1 MTPADADPRFL
12 DGMEDV
18 ELPPHP
24 PPPGS
29 APMPPSPPPRAAPFP
44 AADPPDPAATPPLAA
59 ATPSPELDDPGGW
72 PAPTPRPAPPAPPP
86 PTVVPG
92 ATGPRRFTGQGRAPA
107 RRVRRV
113 IRRVDTWTVLRV
125 SILFYLSVLV
135 VLLVAGGLL
144 WAVASA
150 AGVIHNFEKFIKD
163 LFSLDSFHLA
173 GTAILEATAI
183 GGLVLVIIGTGCN
196 VLVAVIYNLIS
207 DVVGGV
213 EVTVLE
219 EDSSPRPVV

>member
-1 MTPADADPRFL
+1 MLCLHQLDPRAS
-12 DGMEDV
+12 DE
-18 ELPPHP
+18 ELVRDL
-24 PPPGS
+24 
-29 APMPPSPPPRAAPFP
+29 ARDF
-44 AADPPDPAATPPLAA
+44 AA
-59 ATPSPELDDPGGW
+59 A
-72 PAPTPRPAPPAPPP
+72 
-86 PTVVPG
+86 
-92 ATGPRRFTGQGRAPA
+92 
-107 RRVRRV
+107 
-113 IRRVDTWTVLRV
+113 
-125 SILFYLSVLV
+125 
-135 VLLVAGGLL
+135 
-144 WAVASA
+144 
-150 AGVIHNFEKFIKD
+150 IHNFDKFIKD